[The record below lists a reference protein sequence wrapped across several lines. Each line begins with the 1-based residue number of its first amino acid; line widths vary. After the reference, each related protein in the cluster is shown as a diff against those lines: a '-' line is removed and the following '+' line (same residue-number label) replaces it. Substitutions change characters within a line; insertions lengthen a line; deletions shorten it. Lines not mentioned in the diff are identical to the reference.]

1 MMRIG
6 RFHVFIV
13 AFAALLTVNQL
24 AAADDDLQSAIR
36 YLLEFVEKSDVVFIR
51 NGQEHSPKEA
61 VAHIQK
67 KYERFRNKI
76 KTPEAFIRFTAT
88 GSLLT
93 GRPYEVRLKD
103 GKIMLSQKWLQD
115 ALDEYRKKKTNK
127 DTTVIKTN
135 R

>member
-1 MMRIG
+1 M
-6 RFHVFIV
+6 FIV

-76 KTPEAFIRFTAT
+76 KTPEDFIRFTTT